1 MGYSLGL
8 ICVVSSA
15 TRFRPPGAIGV
26 GEALLLG
33 WLGLRFFVG
42 HNHGKSRSP
51 WTIVLSLLV
60 LLGTLSI
67 LVRVLLDGAGATDF
81 NTYLPL
87 LLSLFLA
94 ATLDSS
100 GSPILR
106 GWARSFPLWFV
117 ATNVGTFVVITARGL
132 LHAGTYI
139 GGVRFDGLTNN
150 PNQLASFAL
159 LAGLVA
165 SGSPIRVKGLRGG
178 LIGGAVFLVFKS
190 QSDAAILG
198 LFAGG
203 AALVVAAVAMTN
215 LPRRVRAIGVVAAL
229 AGSLVLASSGTHIV
243 TSAVSQHV
251 YSNDNQLQ
259 TRSILWKACLKDI
272 LGNPALGTGRSSTLH
287 AFETRYECHNSY
299 LDLALLTGIV
309 GASTFAL
316 CLAAMA
322 IKALRRR
329 HTVLFAGLISLAAML
344 FANFPLRFPLVWVGL
359 LYTDYLLQSAGSEQ
373 DRRKLTE
380 LKHSFARTLPSLTT
394 LSPTEP

>member
-33 WLGLRFFVG
+33 WLVLRFLVG
-42 HNHGKSRSP
+42 HNHGASRSP
-51 WTIVLSLLV
+51 WTIMLSLLV
-60 LLGTLSI
+60 VLGTLSI
-67 LVRVLLDGAGATDF
+67 LVRVLLEGAGATDF

-87 LLSLFLA
+87 LLSLFVA

-100 GSPILR
+100 GRPLLR

-117 ATNVGTFVVITARGL
+117 VANVGTFFVKTAPLL
-132 LHAGTYI
+132 LHIGPYI
-139 GGVRFDGLTNN
+139 GGARFDGLTNN
-150 PNQLASFAL
+150 PNQLASFSL
-159 LAGLVA
+159 LAALVA
-165 SGSPIRVKGLRGG
+165 SGAPIGLKGVRGA
-178 LIGGAVFLVFKS
+178 LIAGAVFLVFKS

-203 AALVVAAVAMTN
+203 AALVVAAIVTTK
-215 LPRRVRAIGVVAAL
+215 LPRRVRALGVVAAL
-229 AGSLVLASSGTHIV
+229 AASLVLASSGTHII

-259 TRSILWKACLKDI
+259 TRSILWRACLNDV
-272 LGNPALGTGRSSTLH
+272 LDSPALGTGRSSTLH
-287 AFETRYECHNSY
+287 AFQTRYECHNSY
-299 LDLALLTGIV
+299 LDLALVTGIV
-309 GASTFAL
+309 GASAFAL

-322 IKALRRR
+322 IKALGRR
-329 HTVLFAGLISLAAML
+329 HPVLFAGLISLAAML

-359 LYTDYLLQSAGSEQ
+359 LYTDLLLQSARDEQ
-373 DRRKLTE
+373 DRRG
-380 LKHSFARTLPSLTT
+380 FA
-394 LSPTEP
+394 EPRSAGLAHTPDVDDTVAN